1 MEGNLKKNTIWNT
14 IGITL
19 NSFNSLFFLIIINR
33 VNGVDIAGV
42 FSFAFSVACLLY
54 VVGIY
59 SGRTYQVS
67 DIKRELNDKE
77 YLIHKFY
84 TCIIM
89 MFFAFVFIVIRDYNF
104 EKNIIIILLCLY
116 KCLEAFSDT
125 LYGYLQKNDK
135 LYVVGKSLF
144 FKSIIGIIVFLL
156 IDLITKNII
165 ISCIA
170 LLLNSLLFVVFFDIY
185 KSKKYISHDNVNLK
199 NVNKLFKLGF
209 SVFAFSFLAVFI
221 VNIPKY
227 VIDYLLNDEYQTI
240 FSIIVMPGTVVS
252 LCGQYIMS
260 PMLTNIVDCLDR
272 NAYKEFNSIINKIV
286 KILLVLALLIEIA
299 AALLGIPILSFVY
312 AIDLTNYK
320 IDLILIIFGAI
331 MYAVAGI
338 YSTALI
344 TMRKNNMQLLIY
356 FIDSIFGVTI
366 CYFLIYN
373 FGIYGATY
381 GYLFTMI
388 LHVILYII
396 YYVYEYRKLKNLC
409 INTNN

>member
-1 MEGNLKKNTIWNT
+1 MEENFKKNTIWNI

-33 VNGVDIAGV
+33 VNGVDVAGV
-42 FSFAFSVACLLY
+42 FSFAFSAACLLY
-54 VVGIY
+54 AVGIY

-67 DIKRELNDKE
+67 DIKRELNDRE
-77 YLIHKFY
+77 YLVHKFY

-89 MFFAFVFIVIRDYNF
+89 MLLAFVFIAIRNYDF
-104 EKNIIIILLCLY
+104 EKNIIIILLCFY

-125 LYGYLQKNDK
+125 LYGYLQKNNK
-135 LYVVGKSLF
+135 LYIVGKSLF
-144 FKSIIGIIVFLL
+144 FKSLIGIIVFLL
-156 IDLITKNII
+156 VDLITKNII

-170 LLLNSLLFVVFFDIY
+170 LLLNSLLFVAFYDAY
-185 KSKKYISHDNVNLK
+185 KSKKYISQESINLK

-227 VIDYLLNDEYQTI
+227 VIDYLLTDAYQTI

-252 LCGQYIMS
+252 LCGQYIMA

-272 NAYKEFNSIINKIV
+272 KAYKEFNSIVNKMV
-286 KILLVLALLIEIA
+286 KILLIFALLIEIA
-299 AALLGIPILSFVY
+299 AVLLGIPILSFVY
-312 AIDLTNYK
+312 AIDLTDYK

-356 FIDSIFGVTI
+356 SIDSIFGLII

-373 FGIYGATY
+373 FGIHGATY

-396 YYVYEYRKLKNLC
+396 YYIYEYKKLKDLRL
-409 INTNN
+409 NNN